1 MGVRRAGS
9 TRAGERR
16 RSAARRADT
25 PAQQGRRAAV
35 GPSLPPVRGLLRGRR
50 KLLLRLLP
58 RAMRRLDGRGRG
70 RGRKVVLVAS
80 PSPLRRTEPDW
91 HDGARSPGALSPPS
105 RLSHLLEATRVSSP
119 VWWSAAQDRERARAL
134 GSGGGYSSA
143 LRYDEDD
150 DEDERALALA
160 WRPVPLVKTRSAPA
174 RLEEDGTPVFE
185 DDDESQRG
193 GAHGWACRGCG
204 ESDTRKLTVN
214 RDGAMTCDS
223 CGVVEGQVHV
233 ALDRQKNCARRDDK
247 TVVADLPSTRD
258 SEAER
263 FATGEVETAE
273 QARKR
278 HVLAL
283 GGTRIAQQ
291 TSKKCDLGGAHS
303 RAQTAALNAAR
314 ARGEIDQASEKKLRP
329 VLHVVEA
336 TLDQVGPVHRDVQKF
351 IRMEA
356 ARVVRAGVFHAKR
369 CAECRVNI
377 AGRSNK
383 LLGICFVE
391 ASLERLLSDGRAGSS
406 PVAPDCSAQQLELCL
421 QRTRDLQ
428 LRSASAGPAARAQTA
443 AAIAMAAQW
452 TDAQIGRPCGGG
464 SPVPSG
470 GGGGGGASPVSPLAL
485 PSPLLPPALVE
496 GALVEGALSPLS
508 PRSAPRS
515 PTAPGVSIFNVRD
528 QILAAAREA
537 RPTAQVRC
545 AALAAIQEPAVAAW
559 LATEGSLPADVVGV
573 AVLVAAAR
581 RIGAD
586 AASAVALQR
595 RLCFQHD
602 LSPTTAETAAE
613 SVAALLPPVAP
624 PASTAVA
631 DSIF

>member
-1 MGVRRAGS
+1 
-9 TRAGERR
+9 
-16 RSAARRADT
+16 
-25 PAQQGRRAAV
+25 
-35 GPSLPPVRGLLRGRR
+35 
-50 KLLLRLLP
+50 
-58 RAMRRLDGRGRG
+58 MRRLDCRGRG

-105 RLSHLLEATRVSSP
+105 RLSNLLEATRVSSP
-119 VWWSAAQDRERARAL
+119 VWWSAAQDRERALAL
-134 GSGGGYSSA
+134 GRGGGYSSA
-143 LRYDEDD
+143 LGCDEDD
-150 DEDERALALA
+150 DEIDRALALA

-185 DDDESQRG
+185 DDDESQG
-193 GAHGWACRGCG
+193 DGAHGWTCRGCG
-204 ESDTRKLTVN
+204 ESDTRKLNVN

-258 SEAER
+258 KEAER

-356 ARVVRAGVFHAKR
+356 ARVVRAGVFHAKC

-391 ASLERLLSDGRAGSS
+391 ESLERLLSDGRTGSS

-470 GGGGGGASPVSPLAL
+470 GGGGGGGGGGASPGSSVSPLAL
-485 PSPLLPPALVE
+485 PSPLSPP
-496 GALVEGALSPLS
+496 ALVEGALSPLS
-508 PRSAPRS
+508 PLSAPRS
-515 PTAPGVSIFNVRD
+515 PTAPGISIFNVRD

-586 AASAVALQR
+586 AAPAVALQR
-595 RLCFQHD
+595 RLCFEHD
-602 LSPTTAETAAE
+602 LSPTTAETAAA

-624 PASTAVA
+624 PASAAGAAASAAVA